1 MMKNKF
7 DVYSKDES
15 LFYDLKML
23 TIIKLKKK
31 KTKTKQATRTQENP

>member
-31 KTKTKQATRTQENP
+31 TKTKQATRTQENP